1 MTVLPLSL
9 FMFRIVVF
17 FLPLTVVVFQRKR
30 SESLNGLLLRI
41 DLRRGT
47 LRCQAR
53 PDLWGLEWM
62 QLRLD
67 KHELLEL
74 LSKNPCMWL
83 GSVPCLKAS
92 SSSWRMKLFISKSAI
107 WCHLISA
114 HLIADLYLK
123 SDVLKSAMSTR
134 PQKIG
139 RTNSRLDRA
148 SVLARIL
155 YYSAQY
161 FRR

>member
-1 MTVLPLSL
+1 VMCSRTAAGRQGLSQASKLALIRGSQGSAARKQQAVDTASDRPRATWMTVLPLSL
-9 FMFRIVVF
+9 FMLRIAVF

-53 PDLWGLEWM
+53 PDLWGLQWM

-67 KHELLEL
+67 KHALSEL

-83 GSVPCLKAS
+83 GRFHV
-92 SSSWRMKLFISKSAI
+92 SKP
-107 WCHLISA
+107 LQA
-114 HLIADLYLK
+114 H
-123 SDVLKSAMSTR
+123 
-134 PQKIG
+134 G
-139 RTNSRLDRA
+139 G
-148 SVLARIL
+148 
-155 YYSAQY
+155 
-161 FRR
+161 